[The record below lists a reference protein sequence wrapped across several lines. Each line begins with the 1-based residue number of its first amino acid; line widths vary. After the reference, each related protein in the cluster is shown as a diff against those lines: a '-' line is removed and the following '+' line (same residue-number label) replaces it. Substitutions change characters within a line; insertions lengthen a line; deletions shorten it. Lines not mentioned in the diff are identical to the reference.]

1 MRRRSRKVA
10 LFLVPVLLAGCSDV
24 EDAQQRDVYTKFED
38 CMADWGQQELCVQL
52 GQADAAQF
60 AEETTGVQGGGSGAH
75 TILFWGPHY
84 YPSDRSVI
92 HNGRTITPSRN
103 SAMSRPF
110 HVTERSSASAK
121 TSASKPSTVSRGGF
135 GSTGRGLSAG
145 G

>member
-1 MRRRSRKVA
+1 MGRRSRTVA
-10 LFLVPVLLAGCSDV
+10 LLLVPTLITACGDMK
-24 EDAQQRDVYTKFED
+24 EAQQRDVYTKFED

-60 AEETTGVQGGGSGAH
+60 AEDTTGVQGGGSASN
-75 TILFWGPHY
+75 TLLFWGPHY
-84 YPSDRSVI
+84 YPSDRSVVY
-92 HNGRTITPSRN
+92 NNRTITPSRN

-110 HVTERSSASAK
+110 RVSERSSPSAK

-135 GSTGRGLSAG
+135 GSTGRSLSAG